1 MTGYGRGE
9 AVRCGLHFEAEV
21 SSVNRRQLDVVPQLP
36 REAALHEGLVRRLVA
51 ARATRG
57 RVTVKLR
64 IVHEAGS
71 GRRLQVDQALLGE
84 YRRVLGLLLGG
95 SPSLEVGDLLQM
107 PGVVELVEAE
117 ATPEAVEDGIQAA
130 TNVALDAWDAMRAEE
145 GGHLRDDLD
154 SRLLAFQAE
163 LEGIEARAP
172 IVPGTYR
179 RQMVARLEQ
188 AGLPVDL
195 GDDRIVREIGLFA
208 DRCDISEERV
218 RLRSHLAKF
227 RSLLDAGAPPGR
239 PLDFLL
245 QEMQREVN
253 TIGSKANDAAIAQHV
268 VAAKT
273 ELEKLREQVQNLE

>member
-9 AVRCGLHFEAEV
+9 AVRSGLHFEAEV

-51 ARATRG
+51 AHATRG

-64 IVHEAGS
+64 IAHEAGS
-71 GRRLQVDQALLGE
+71 GRRLQVDQALLDE
-84 YRRVLGLLLGG
+84 YRRVLGLLLGA
-95 SPSLEVGDLLQM
+95 SPSLVVGDLLRM
-107 PGVVELVEAE
+107 PGVVELVETE

-145 GGHLRDDLD
+145 GRHLRDDLE
-154 SRLLAFQAE
+154 SRLVAFQAE

-179 RQMVARLEQ
+179 RQMIARLEQ

-208 DRCDISEERV
+208 DRSDISEERV

-227 RSLLDAGAPPGR
+227 RSVLEAGDPPGR

-253 TIGSKANDAAIAQHV
+253 TIGSKANDAGIAQHV

>member
-9 AVRCGLHFEAEV
+9 AVRSGLHFEAEV

-51 ARATRG
+51 ARTTRG
-57 RVTVKLR
+57 RVTVKIR
-64 IVHEAGS
+64 VAPEAGS
-71 GRRLQVDQALLGE
+71 GRRLQVDQALLDE

-95 SPSLEVGDLLQM
+95 NPRLEVGDLLRM
-107 PGVVELVEAE
+107 PGVVELVETE
-117 ATPEAVEDGIQAA
+117 AAPEAVEEGIQAA
-130 TNVALDAWDAMRAEE
+130 TNAALDAWDAMRAEE
-145 GGHLRDDLD
+145 GRHLRDDLE
-154 SRLLAFQAE
+154 SRLLAFQTE
-163 LEGIEARAP
+163 MEGIEARAP
-172 IVPGTYR
+172 VVPGTYR
-179 RQMVARLEQ
+179 RQMIARLEQ

-208 DRCDISEERV
+208 DRSDISEERV

-227 RSLLDAGAPPGR
+227 RSVLGAGEPPGR

-253 TIGSKANDAAIAQHV
+253 TIGSKANDAGIAQHV